1 MSHIFIG
8 IITIFI
14 SFVILIFS
22 IGLIRAKDVFSANH
36 LVMIF
41 NLFLFP
47 IIIFAI
53 EFENLTIPITLKII
67 AMSIINVVI
76 CNIVCYLI
84 VRRALNNNISP
95 DATDRTDNCK

>member
-1 MSHIFIG
+1 MSYIFIS
-8 IITIFI
+8 ITTIFI
-14 SFVILIFS
+14 SFVVLIFS

-41 NLFLFP
+41 NLYLFP

-53 EFENLTIPITLKII
+53 EFENLTIAITIKII
-67 AMSIINVVI
+67 AISIINVVI
-76 CNIVCYLI
+76 CNIICYLI

-95 DATDRTDNCK
+95 DASDRQDNSK